1 MKLQTLMLT
10 LAFSLTLVARGTA
23 EEVAPPQVAE
33 PLQAEVGKAAP
44 AFTLK
49 DAEGVERSL
58 AEFKGKFV
66 VLEWVNFGCPFV
78 KKHYGSGNMQ
88 GLQAEYTGKGV
99 TWLAIC
105 SSAPGKQGYFA
116 GEELKTQIAER
127 KSAAT
132 FYLTDVEGKVGRIY
146 GAKTTPHMY
155 VIDPAG
161 ALVYIGGI
169 DDIPSADAEDIP
181 KAKNYVRLAL
191 DAVLAGK
198 PVASS
203 SSQPY
208 GCSVK
213 YADK

>member
-10 LAFSLTLVARGTA
+10 LAFALTLVASCTA
-23 EEVAPPQVAE
+23 EEAALPRA
-33 PLQAEVGKAAP
+33 AVGAP
-44 AFTLK
+44 APEFTLR
-49 DAEGVERSL
+49 DTEGKQHSL
-58 AEFKGKFV
+58 AEFKGNLV

-99 TWLAIC
+99 VWLSIC
-105 SSAPGKQGYFA
+105 SSAPGKQGYFE
-116 GEELKTQIAER
+116 GEELKKQIAER

-132 FYLTDVEGKVGRIY
+132 HYLVDPDGKAGRAY

-155 VIDPAG
+155 AIDPG
-161 ALVYIGGI
+161 GVLVYAGGI
-169 DDIPSADAEDIP
+169 DDIPSADVEDIP

-198 PVASS
+198 SVEISG
-203 SSQPY
+203 SQPY

-213 YADK
+213 YAEQ